1 MLPYIYLAGLEHREW
16 ERRFNARA
24 ARGDFVRYSE
34 EESPSV
40 VQALRRAL
48 AKLPR
53 RLSLSASAFSRWIAV
68 VTQ

>member
-1 MLPYIYLAGLEHREW
+1 MLPYIYIAALEHREW